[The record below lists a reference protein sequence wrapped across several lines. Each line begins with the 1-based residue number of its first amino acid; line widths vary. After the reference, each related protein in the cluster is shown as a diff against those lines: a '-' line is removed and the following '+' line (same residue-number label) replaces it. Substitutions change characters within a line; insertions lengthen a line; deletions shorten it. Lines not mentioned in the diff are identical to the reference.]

1 MDTKLLKT
9 FEQSQLKTDIP
20 EMAPGDTV
28 TVTYK
33 IKEKGKERLQSYTG
47 IIIARNGRGITQSI
61 TVRKVTAGIGVE
73 KVFPIHAP
81 FIDSIKGGKHG
92 GVRRA
97 KLYYMRKRVGKN
109 AIKIRARKKAP
120 TKEKQESKK
129 SVKKP
134 AKTTKA
140 KAE

>member
-9 FEQSQLKTDIP
+9 FEKSQTKTDIP

-73 KVFPIHAP
+73 KIFPIHAP
-81 FIDSIKGGKHG
+81 FIASIKSGKHG

-109 AIKIRARKKAP
+109 ATKIRARK
-120 TKEKQESKK
+120 E
-129 SVKKP
+129 KP
-134 AKTTKA
+134 AKKA
-140 KAE
+140 AKNEESE